1 MEVVEGVTHRSPD
14 WADLGKSKM
23 EHRATNLAFL
33 VVKHQENS
41 NGANQNL

>member
-23 EHRATNLAFL
+23 EHRATNL